1 MTDISGLEPDDIKDD
16 TGLAD
21 IGIDS
26 LMGMEPVRE
35 TDNVFECSLDPN
47 DLKEA
52 VDVQSLVKF
61 VVDVLKCD
69 FNESVEDTDK
79 STVNISSSGTN
90 TTPSISENTCI
101 SVGSSNEDL
110 KMPRY
115 G

>member
-1 MTDISGLEPDDIKDD
+1 
-16 TGLAD
+16 
-21 IGIDS
+21 
-26 LMGMEPVRE
+26 MGMEPVRE

-47 DLKEA
+47 DLKEV
-52 VDVQSLVKF
+52 VDVQSRVKC